1 MKTQWGLK
9 LAAVALF
16 GAIAGSIGLPAQASA
31 GEFVGLDPYNRP
43 VYARDARF
51 PIVPSIVTGPH
62 YRKTVGQFGGP
73 AVAGP
78 LYYATP
84 APPVPG
90 FYRPDPLVEA
100 GATLAFDQ
108 NAALARAETVRRIER
123 GSARPAPFSGEWYR
137 YCETRYR
144 SFDRETGTFQPNAG
158 PRRLC
163 R

>member
-1 MKTQWGLK
+1 MIGSKGMNAACLALGLW
-9 LAAVALF
+9 AFAPSA
-16 GAIAGSIGLPAQASA
+16 ASA
-31 GEFVGLDPYNRP
+31 GEFVGIDPYNRP
-43 VYARDARF
+43 VYARDAQY
-51 PIVPSIVTGPH
+51 PIVPSIVTGPY

-73 AVAGP
+73 GVAGP

-90 FYRPDPLVEA
+90 FYRPDPLVQA
-100 GATLAFDQ
+100 GAVLGFDQ
-108 NAALARAETVRRIER
+108 NAALYKAEYGAQPNV
-123 GSARPAPFSGEWYR
+123 GSSRPAPFSGAWYR

-144 SFDRETGTFQPNAG
+144 SFDRESGTFQPNNG

>member
-1 MKTQWGLK
+1 MFGSKGMNAACLALGLW
-9 LAAVALF
+9 AFAPSA
-16 GAIAGSIGLPAQASA
+16 ASA
-31 GEFVGLDPYNRP
+31 GEFVGIDPYNRP
-43 VYARDARF
+43 VYARDAQY
-51 PIVPSIVTGPH
+51 PIVPSIVTGPY

-73 AVAGP
+73 GVAGP

-90 FYRPDPLVEA
+90 FYRLDPLVQA
-100 GATLAFDQ
+100 GAVLGFDQ
-108 NAALARAETVRRIER
+108 NAALYKAEY
-123 GSARPAPFSGEWYR
+123 GAQPNAASSRPAPFSGAWYR

-144 SFDRETGTFQPNAG
+144 SFDRESGTFQPSNG